1 MSVSDIIDQRD
12 RLSFR
17 RIARRLIELEFS
29 NPVASQA
36 SQLKYKIVK
45 IIMRQSG
52 AERLSP
58 EIAVIF
64 LPAAGQVT
72 RVLLCGY
79 RLAIIIN

>member
-1 MSVSDIIDQRD
+1 M
-12 RLSFR
+12 
-17 RIARRLIELEFS
+17 IELEFS

-36 SQLKYKIVK
+36 SQKYKIV
-45 IIMRQSG
+45 MRQSG

-58 EIAVIF
+58 EIAVIL
-64 LPAAGQVT
+64 LPAAGLVA

>member
-1 MSVSDIIDQRD
+1 M
-12 RLSFR
+12 
-17 RIARRLIELEFS
+17 IELEFA

-58 EIAVIF
+58 EIAVI
-64 LPAAGQVT
+64 LLSAAGLVA
-72 RVLLCGY
+72 RVLLSGC

>member
-1 MSVSDIIDQRD
+1 
-12 RLSFR
+12 
-17 RIARRLIELEFS
+17 LIELEFS

-36 SQLKYKIVK
+36 SHKKYKIV
-45 IIMRQSG
+45 MRQSG

-58 EIAVIF
+58 EIAVIL
-64 LPAAGQVT
+64 LPAAGLVA